1 MNNTCI
7 YLRKS
12 RSDEEA
18 EKKGDKETLLKH
30 KKALLKYAQEN
41 SLNILKIREEIVSG
55 ESLMHRPQ
63 MLELL
68 KDVESN
74 LYDSVLCMDIDRLG
88 RGNMKEQGLILETFK
103 NSNTKII
110 TPRKIYDLADEFDE
124 EYSEF
129 EAFMAR
135 KELKI
140 INRRLQNGRIRSVE
154 DGNYLGTLP
163 PYGYEICYKD
173 NYRTL
178 TPHPEQSVVVKI
190 IFDLYTNDH
199 LGCKKIADKLNDMNY
214 KSYTGSNW
222 SSPSVLSII
231 KNNVYTGRIQWKK
244 TINKK
249 SNEIGKNK
257 ETKIRPKK
265 EWIDVEGK
273 HKAIISSK
281 TYEKAQKIL
290 LSRSHTPFN
299 PKTKISNPL
308 AGVVKCFYCNSSMVL
323 RPYKNRDSQI
333 MCPKNCSNK
342 SSKLLYIENKLILS
356 LRYWL
361 KKYQFDLNM
370 YCNNDKNKDTL
381 LYKNVLYGLKKEL
394 SNLNVQKN
402 NLHDLLERN
411 IYDESTYIS
420 RLNSIT
426 KKTKDI
432 QISIDETNNKL
443 IDECNKFDVSC
454 VPKFSHLLD
463 IYESS
468 NNNALKNRLLKSI
481 LNNVIYKK
489 EKHKRNDEFTLIIYP
504 KLPKE

>member
-12 RSDEEA
+12 RADEEA
-18 EKKGDKETLLKH
+18 EKRGDKETLLKH
-30 KKALLKYAQEN
+30 KKALLKYAKEN
-41 SLNILKIREEIVSG
+41 DLNILKIREEIVSG

-68 KDVESN
+68 KDVENN

-103 NSNTKII
+103 NSNTKIV
-110 TPRKIYDLADEFDE
+110 TPRKIYDLDNEFDE

-178 TPHPEQSVVVKI
+178 IAHPEQSIVVKI
-190 IFDLYTNDH
+190 IFDLYTNNC
-199 LGCKKIADKLNDMNY
+199 LGCKKIADKLNNMNY

-231 KNNVYTGRIQWKK
+231 KNNVYTGRIQWRK

-299 PKTKISNPL
+299 SKNKISNPL
-308 AGVVKCFYCNSSMVL
+308 AGVVKCSYCNSSMVL

-342 SSKLLYIENKLILS
+342 SSKLIYIESKLLLS

-361 KKYQFDLNM
+361 KKYAFDLNR
-370 YCNNDKNKDTL
+370 YYSNDKNKDTS

-394 SNLNVQKN
+394 SNLNIQKN
-402 NLHDLLERN
+402 NLHNLLERN

-420 RLNSIT
+420 RLNSIA
-426 KKTKDI
+426 KKINDV
-432 QISIDETNNKL
+432 QNSIDETNNKL
-443 IDECNKFDVSC
+443 TDEHIKFDVSYI
-454 VPKFSHLLD
+454 PKFSHLLD
-463 IYESS
+463 IYENTDS
-468 NNNALKNRLLKSI
+468 NALKNRLLKSI
-481 LNNVIYKK
+481 LNNVVYKK

>member
-12 RSDEEA
+12 RADEEA

-41 SLNILKIREEIVSG
+41 NLNILKIREEIVSG

-68 KDVESN
+68 KDVENN
-74 LYDSVLCMDIDRLG
+74 LYDCVLCMDIDRLG

-103 NSNTKII
+103 NSNTKIV
-110 TPRKIYDLADEFDE
+110 TPRKVYNLEDEFDE

-178 TPHPEQSVVVKI
+178 TPHPEQSVVVNI
-190 IFDLYTNDH
+190 IFDLYTNH
-199 LGCKKIADKLNDMNY
+199 YLGSKKIADKLNAMNY

-222 SSPSVLSII
+222 SSASVLSII
-231 KNNVYTGRIQWKK
+231 KNNVYTGRIQWRK
-244 TINKK
+244 TVNKK

-257 ETKIRPKK
+257 ETKMRPKK
-265 EWIDVEGK
+265 EWIDVQGK

-290 LSRSHTPFN
+290 SSRSHTPFN
-299 PKTKISNPL
+299 SRTKISNPL

-342 SSKLLYIENKLILS
+342 SSKLIYIENKLILS

-361 KKYQFDLNM
+361 KKYEFNLNM
-370 YCNNDKNKDTL
+370 YSNDDKNKDKL
-381 LYKNVLYGLKKEL
+381 LYKNVLHSLKKEL
-394 SNLNVQKN
+394 GNLNIQNN

-411 IYDESTYIS
+411 IYDESTYMS

-426 KKTKDI
+426 TKI
-432 QISIDETNNKL
+432 KNVQSSIDETNSKL
-443 IDECNKFDVSC
+443 VDISKKFDVGC
-454 VPKFSHLLD
+454 IPRFTHLLD
-463 IYESS
+463 VYENTDS
-468 NNNALKNRLLKSI
+468 NALKNRLLKSV
-481 LNNVIYKK
+481 LNSVVYKK

>member
-12 RSDEEA
+12 RADEEA
-18 EKKGDKETLLKH
+18 EKKGDKETLIKH
-30 KKALLKYAQEN
+30 KKALLKYAKEN
-41 SLNILKIREEIVSG
+41 NLNILKIREEIVSG

-63 MLELL
+63 MLQLL
-68 KDVESN
+68 NDVENN

-110 TPRKIYDLADEFDE
+110 TPRKIYNLEDEFDE

-178 TPHPEQSVVVKI
+178 TPHSEQSIVVKI
-190 IFDLYTNDH
+190 IFDLYTNHH
-199 LGCKKIADKLNDMNY
+199 LGSKKIADKLNNMNY

-222 SSPSVLSII
+222 SSSSVLSII

-257 ETKIRPKK
+257 ETKIRPKT
-265 EWIDVEGK
+265 EWIDVQGK
-273 HKAIISSK
+273 HKAIISSR

-290 LSRSHTPFN
+290 SSRSHSPFN
-299 PKTKISNPL
+299 SKAKISNPL
-308 AGVVKCFYCNSSMVL
+308 AGVIRCFYCNSSMVL

-333 MCPKNCSNK
+333 MCPKNCLNK
-342 SSKLLYIENKLILS
+342 SSKLTYIENNLLS
-356 LRYWL
+356 SLKYWL
-361 KKYQFDLNM
+361 KKYELDLNR
-370 YCNNDKNKDTL
+370 YYNDDKNKDKL
-381 LYKNVLYGLKKEL
+381 LYKNILQGLKKEL
-394 SNLNVQKN
+394 NTLNLQKN

-420 RLNSIT
+420 RLNSIN
-426 KKTKDI
+426 KKIKDV
-432 QISIDETNNKL
+432 QHSIDETNNKL
-443 IDECNKFDVSC
+443 INISKKFDLSC
-454 VPKFSHLLD
+454 IPRFTHLLD
-463 IYESS
+463 IYEKTD
-468 NNNALKNRLLKSI
+468 NNALKNRLLKSL